1 MILQGTFLFGN
12 KIQLDLSKKH
22 IRITNAPLEFQLN
35 DGTSSV
41 KDYLGDRWL
50 NRFNT
55 KEMARKNRILPPTK
69 VIHFYGVPREMSESD
84 IEEMFS
90 FADKNKDGK
99 LSYKEFEVNGHLIY
113 FDIISKFFKDDDRSP
128 DPPLGVQ
135 APHYRHRSDPPGVQS
150 SGQAGGP
157 VKLCL
162 SNTAGLQGD
171 VLLAELP
178 GQLQA
183 DQLGQLHHGENR
195 VGHLK
200 LHQHCK
206 YLK

>member
-1 MILQGTFLFGN
+1 MTLQLLCGTDPFPTDFRA
-12 KIQLDLSKKH
+12 KKYKLH
-22 IRITNAPLEFQLN
+22 KHFI
-35 DGTSSV
+35 
-41 KDYLGDRWL
+41 
-50 NRFNT
+50 T
-55 KEMARKNRILPPTK
+55 KEDFQQIMRSLPLP
-69 VIHFYGVPREMSESD
+69 VSEAD

-128 DPPLGVQ
+128 DPSLGVQ
-135 APHYRHRSDPPGVQS
+135 APHYRHRPDPPGVQS

-195 VGHLK
+195 FSHLK